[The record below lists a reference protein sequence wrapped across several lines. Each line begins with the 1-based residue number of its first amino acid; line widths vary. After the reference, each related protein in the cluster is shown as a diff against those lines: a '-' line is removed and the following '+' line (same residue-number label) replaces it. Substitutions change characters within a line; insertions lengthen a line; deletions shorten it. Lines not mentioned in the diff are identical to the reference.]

1 MTARLDGRDGGTG
14 PRPPRAGWLT
24 MVATLLAVAA
34 GLAVFLAG
42 GPRVLPLAFV
52 YSAIVSL
59 CVGVPVWLGWRYL
72 VPRIVS
78 RRPTAP
84 ALALAGGGVIVT
96 GVVVGAHAARFALRA
111 LGLAAGPGFLGT
123 VIRIG
128 LVVSVAVSAVLVLAH
143 RLLAEAHARRLEAE
157 EARRREVEAR
167 LEALRSRTN
176 PHFLFNA
183 LNTIAGL
190 VHDDPDAAE
199 RAVEE
204 LSALLRY
211 TLEASRAERLPL
223 GEELAVVRRYLALEG
238 VRLGERLR
246 SELAVE
252 EGLDTLAVPPL
263 VLLPLVENAVRHGI
277 APRREGGLVRVEARR
292 DGDTLVLAVEDDG
305 PGPGA
310 STARGTGTSLADLR
324 ARLALLGGSLETGPG
339 EGGGFRAVVRL
350 PLRPAP
356 REDR

>member
-1 MTARLDGRDGGTG
+1 
-14 PRPPRAGWLT
+14 
-24 MVATLLAVAA
+24 MVAILLGIAA
-34 GLAVFLAG
+34 GLTMGMLALAPKIEFDFL
-42 GPRVLPLAFV
+42 PRQYLVTALVTLAIGLPT
-52 YSAIVSL
+52 
-59 CVGVPVWLGWRYL
+59 WLGWRYVVPPL
-72 VPRIVS
+72 VHAYPG
-78 RRPTAP
+78 PLT
-84 ALALAGGGVIVT
+84 LALAGGAVIVV
-96 GVVVGAHAARFALRA
+96 GVL
-111 LGLAAGPGFLGT
+111 LGT
-123 VIRIG
+123 AITASLMTVLGYTTGPFFLPLVLRIG
-128 LVVSVAVSAVLVLAH
+128 FVVAIAVSAVLVFVH
-143 RLLAEAHARRLEAE
+143 RVLGEAHARRLEAE

>member
-1 MTARLDGRDGGTG
+1 MIPRVGGKDGGSG

-34 GLAVFLAG
+34 GLAVFIAG
-42 GPRVLPLAFV
+42 GPGVLPLAFV

-59 CVGVPVWLGWRYL
+59 CVGLPVWLGWRFL

-78 RRPTAP
+78 RRPTAL

-96 GVVVGAHAARFALRA
+96 GVVLGAFASRLLLRL

-128 LVVSVAVSAVLVLAH
+128 LVVSVAVSVVLVLAH
-143 RLLAEAHARRLEAE
+143 RLLGEAHARRLEAE

-167 LEALRSRTN
+167 LEALRARIN

-190 VHDDPDAAE
+190 VHEDPDAAE

-204 LSALLRY
+204 LAALLRY
-211 TLEASRAERLPL
+211 TLEASRAERLAL
-223 GEELAVVRRYLALEG
+223 GDELAVVRRYLALEG

-246 SELAVE
+246 AELDVE
-252 EGLDTLAVPPL
+252 EGLETLAVPPL
-263 VLLPLVENAVRHGI
+263 LLLPLVENAVRHGI
-277 APRREGGLVRVEARR
+277 APRREGGVVRVEARR
-292 DGDTLVLAVEDDG
+292 SGDALFLVVEDDG
-305 PGPGA
+305 PGPGG

-324 ARLALLGGSLETGPG
+324 ARLALLGGSLETGPAA
-339 EGGGFRAVVRL
+339 GGGFRAVVRL
-350 PLRPAP
+350 PLGPAP
-356 REDR
+356 KEDR